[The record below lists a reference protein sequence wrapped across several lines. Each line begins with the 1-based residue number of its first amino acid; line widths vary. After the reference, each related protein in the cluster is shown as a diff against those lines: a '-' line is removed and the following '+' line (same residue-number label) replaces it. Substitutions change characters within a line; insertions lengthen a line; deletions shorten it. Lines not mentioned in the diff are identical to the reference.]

1 MMHQIR
7 IFSKTKTIVGFQ
19 LLQPVNSSGF
29 EALVFS
35 YAYPYIRHSRNLPV
49 VEHTY
54 PHVSTPALNHRER
67 VVGVVTIWRY
77 SVVSTPDHFIPNTPG
92 EWSTGA
98 NKQQTT
104 DHLVLPTCRT
114 TRGQSDISAHYL
126 RLYNIFYPFLFS
138 DLHSTAIF
146 ALPTCWAVLYKT
158 VARQRLVTLNHRL
171 SLLLIPSERRESTFL
186 FASLHPV
193 CLNSELKS

>member
-104 DHLVLPTCRT
+104 DHLDLPTCRT

-126 RLYNIFYPFLFS
+126 RLYNIFCPFLFS
-138 DLHSTAIF
+138 DLHSTPYRLAGPSCTRPWQISGTSEIDDAKSQAVAI
-146 ALPTCWAVLYKT
+146 ADSLGTSWKYVSVHKLASC
-158 VARQRLVTLNHRL
+158 L
-171 SLLLIPSERRESTFL
+171 SPL
-186 FASLHPV
+186 
-193 CLNSELKS
+193 